1 MNIRRVIPFTAAILA
16 AAVIATPA
24 AIGADL
30 TDVGF
35 IDQAAIGA
43 LPQFARA
50 NQEVAQYKAQL
61 DGQFQSAIRNKSD
74 ADKSRIAGQFQQK
87 FLDKQRQVLGPL
99 FQKAQTAIAQV
110 SSSKGLSV
118 IVDKRIVVYGGQDI
132 TRNVEDLVNGS
143 SAVVP
148 PSSTPPPSD
157 IGYVDQSQID
167 QVPKIK
173 QANDDF
179 VKFAQQQRAN
189 ALKQMQGAKKDAQ
202 KQQQIF
208 QDYQKSLTDQQNKTL
223 KPLVDQTRDAMSKV
237 AQNKHLIL
245 VVDKNDII
253 FGGTDITK
261 DVQDALK

>member
-1 MNIRRVIPFTAAILA
+1 
-16 AAVIATPA
+16 
-24 AIGADL
+24 
-30 TDVGF
+30 
-35 IDQAAIGA
+35 
-43 LPQFARA
+43 
-50 NQEVAQYKAQL
+50 
-61 DGQFQSAIRNKSD
+61 
-74 ADKSRIAGQFQQK
+74 
-87 FLDKQRQVLGPL
+87 
-99 FQKAQTAIAQV
+99 V

-132 TRNVEDLVNGS
+132 TKNVEDLVNGS
-143 SAVVP
+143 PAVAP
-148 PSSTPPPSD
+148 PTSTPPPSE

-167 QVPKIK
+167 EVPKIK
-173 QANDDF
+173 PANDDF
-179 VKFAQQQRAN
+179 MKFAQQQRAN

-237 AQNKHLIL
+237 AQSKHLIL